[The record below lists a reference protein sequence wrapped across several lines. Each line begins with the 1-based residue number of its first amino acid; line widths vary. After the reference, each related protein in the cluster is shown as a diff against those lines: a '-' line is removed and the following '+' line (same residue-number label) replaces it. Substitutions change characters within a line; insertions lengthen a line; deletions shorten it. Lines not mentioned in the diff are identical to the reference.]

1 MLKLY
6 NTLTSRVEEF
16 QPLNPQEA
24 RMYVCGPTVYDY
36 AHIGNFRT
44 FLFADLLRRYI
55 KYKGYRLRHV
65 MNITDV
71 DDKIIARAVESG
83 KPLREFTDQYIRFF
97 FEDFD
102 ALGAERPEEVLRA
115 TDHIPEMVELIKR
128 LSAAGHT
135 YQSEGS
141 TYFRIAGFEKY
152 GRLSKMNFEGVVAG
166 GSERVDADE
175 YDKENVRDFVLW
187 KAAKPGEPF
196 WETELGKG
204 RPGWHIE
211 CSAMSM
217 KSLGET
223 FDIHAGGVDLIFPHH
238 ENEIAQS
245 EGATGKPFARY
256 WVHSEFLMVEGQK
269 MSKKLGNFFTYRD
282 LVAKGHTPRAIRYL
296 LLSSP
301 HHKQLNFTL
310 EGLRGAETTVERL
323 NDFKK
328 RLTELKP
335 EAGSSPAVAELIEGS
350 RRRFEEALD
359 DDLNTA
365 EALAAIHDFA
375 RETNVAMKEKSIKAD
390 DQKALLALVDRFDS
404 VFNVFGEAREELLD
418 SEIQALIDERQ
429 AARAAKNFA
438 RADEIRDQLT
448 SMGIVI
454 EDTQDGLRWRRT
466 SWLRFHMDRSI
477 NARAIVDGNGYLVTV
492 CEPKG
497 ENRIPSD
504 VRCVG
509 LEKAKARADE
519 LVQEAY
525 PHECKDP
532 LCGKWEQFARL

>member
-1 MLKLY
+1 MGATFLTRQITTEPAGNGGKRGIFPIFSAPSRIFRAFRSLLNLLYRRFKRATPDNYPMLKLY
-6 NTLTSRVEEF
+6 NTLTGRVEEF
-16 QPLNPQEA
+16 RPLNPTEA

-55 KYKGYRLRHV
+55 KYRGYRLRHV

-83 KPLREFTDQYIRFF
+83 KPLREFTDQYIQFF
-97 FEDFD
+97 FEDFE

-115 TDHIPEMVELIKR
+115 TDHIPEMVGLIKR
-128 LSAAGHT
+128 LCATGHT

-141 TYFRIAGFEKY
+141 TYFRVSSFEKY

-166 GSERVDADE
+166 ASERVDADE
-175 YDKENVRDFVLW
+175 YDKENARDFVLW

-217 KSLGET
+217 KALGET

-256 WVHSEFLMVEGQK
+256 WIHSEFLMVEGQK
-269 MSKKLGNFFTYRD
+269 MSKKFGNFFTYRD

-296 LLSSP
+296 LLSAP
-301 HHKQLNFTL
+301 HHKQLNFTF

-323 NDFKK
+323 NDFKR
-328 RLTELKP
+328 RLTELRP
-335 EAGSSPAVAELIEGS
+335 EAGSTPAVADLIESS

-375 RETNVAMKEKSIKAD
+375 RETNIARDKSALKAD

-404 VFNVFGEAREELLD
+404 VFNVFGEVKQELLD

-438 RADEIRDQLT
+438 RADEIRNQLVA
-448 SMGIVI
+448 MGII
-454 EDTQDGLRWRRT
+454 LEDTKDGLRWRR
-466 SWLRFHMDRSI
+466 
-477 NARAIVDGNGYLVTV
+477 
-492 CEPKG
+492 K
-497 ENRIPSD
+497 
-504 VRCVG
+504 
-509 LEKAKARADE
+509 
-519 LVQEAY
+519 
-525 PHECKDP
+525 
-532 LCGKWEQFARL
+532 

>member
-1 MLKLY
+1 MDATLLARRKTAEHKEKGERRGGFPLFSAPSGIFQTFRRFLNFLYRRFKRATPDNYPMLKLY
-6 NTLTSRVEEF
+6 NTLTNRVEEF

-44 FLFADLLRRYI
+44 FLFADMLRRYI

-83 KPLREFTDQYIRFF
+83 KPLREFTDQYIQFF

-102 ALGAERPEEVLRA
+102 ALGAERPEEILRA

-128 LSAAGHT
+128 LGASGHT

-141 TYFRIAGFEKY
+141 TYFRIASFEKY

-187 KAAKPGEPF
+187 KAAKPDEPS

-223 FDIHAGGVDLIFPHH
+223 FDIHAGGADLIFPHH

-245 EGATGKPFARY
+245 EGATRKPFVRY
-256 WVHSEFLMVEGQK
+256 WVHAEFLMVEGQK

-296 LLSSP
+296 LLSAP

-310 EGLRGAETTVERL
+310 EGLRGAEKVVERL

-375 RETNVAMKEKSIKAD
+375 RETNVAMKGKSIKAD
-390 DQKALLALVDRFDS
+390 DQKALLALIDRFDS
-404 VFNVFGEAREELLD
+404 VFNIFGEGKQELLD
-418 SEIQALIDERQ
+418 SDIQALIDERQ

-438 RADEIRDQLT
+438 RSDEIRNQLT
-448 SMGIVI
+448 AMGII
-454 EDTQDGLRWRRT
+454 LEDTKEGVRWRR
-466 SWLRFHMDRSI
+466 
-477 NARAIVDGNGYLVTV
+477 
-492 CEPKG
+492 K
-497 ENRIPSD
+497 
-504 VRCVG
+504 
-509 LEKAKARADE
+509 
-519 LVQEAY
+519 
-525 PHECKDP
+525 
-532 LCGKWEQFARL
+532 

>member
-1 MLKLY
+1 
-6 NTLTSRVEEF
+6 
-16 QPLNPQEA
+16 
-24 RMYVCGPTVYDY
+24 
-36 AHIGNFRT
+36 
-44 FLFADLLRRYI
+44 
-55 KYKGYRLRHV
+55 

-71 DDKIIARAVESG
+71 DDRIIEGAVKSG
-83 KPLREFTDQYIRFF
+83 KSLQEFTDQYIQFF

-102 ALGAERPEEVLRA
+102 ALGAERPEEILRA

-128 LSAAGHT
+128 LGSAGHT

-141 TYFRIAGFEKY
+141 TYFRIASFEKY
-152 GRLSKMNFEGVVAG
+152 GRLSKMSFEGVVAG
-166 GSERVDADE
+166 ASERIDTDQ

-187 KAAKPGEPF
+187 KAAKPGEPS

-223 FDIHAGGVDLIFPHH
+223 FDIHAGGVDLVFPHH

-245 EGATGKPFARY
+245 EGATGKQFARY
-256 WVHSEFLMVEGQK
+256 WVHAEFLMVEGQK
-269 MSKKLGNFFTYRD
+269 MSKSLGNFFTYRD

-296 LLSSP
+296 LLSAP

-310 EGLRGAETTVERL
+310 EGLLGAETTVERL
-323 NDFKK
+323 NDFKR

-335 EAGSSPAVAELIEGS
+335 EAGSSPAVAELIESS

-375 RETNVAMKEKSIKAD
+375 RETNTALARDAVKAD

-404 VFNVFGEAREELLD
+404 VFNIFGEVKQVLPD

-438 RADEIRDQLT
+438 RADEIRNQLT
-448 SMGIVI
+448 TMGIVI
-454 EDTQDGLRWRRT
+454 EDTQDRIRWRRT
-466 SWLRFHMDRSI
+466 SWLRFHLGRSI
-477 NARAIVDGNGYLVTV
+477 NARAIVDGNRYMVTV
-492 CEPKG
+492 SEPKG
-497 ENRIPSD
+497 ENRIPFTLHFDS
-504 VRCVG
+504 
-509 LEKAKARADE
+509 LEEAKAKADE
-519 LVQEAY
+519 WVREAY
-525 PHECKDP
+525 PHECRDSD
-532 LCGKWEQFARL
+532 CDKWEQFARL

>member
-16 QPLNPQEA
+16 QPLNPTEA

-71 DDKIIARAVESG
+71 DDRIIERAVERG
-83 KPLREFTDQYIRFF
+83 KSLQEFTDQYIQFF

-102 ALGAERPEEVLRA
+102 ALGAERPEEILRA

-128 LSAAGHT
+128 LGAAGHT

-141 TYFRIAGFEKY
+141 TYFRIASFEKY

-166 GSERVDADE
+166 ASERIDADQ

-187 KAAKPGEPF
+187 KAAKPGEPS

-256 WVHSEFLMVEGQK
+256 WVHAEFLMVEGQK
-269 MSKKLGNFFTYRD
+269 MSKSLGNFFTYRD

-296 LLSSP
+296 LLSAP

-310 EGLRGAETTVERL
+310 EGLRGAETT
-323 NDFKK
+323 
-328 RLTELKP
+328 
-335 EAGSSPAVAELIEGS
+335 
-350 RRRFEEALD
+350 
-359 DDLNTA
+359 
-365 EALAAIHDFA
+365 
-375 RETNVAMKEKSIKAD
+375 
-390 DQKALLALVDRFDS
+390 
-404 VFNVFGEAREELLD
+404 
-418 SEIQALIDERQ
+418 
-429 AARAAKNFA
+429 
-438 RADEIRDQLT
+438 
-448 SMGIVI
+448 
-454 EDTQDGLRWRRT
+454 
-466 SWLRFHMDRSI
+466 
-477 NARAIVDGNGYLVTV
+477 
-492 CEPKG
+492 
-497 ENRIPSD
+497 
-504 VRCVG
+504 
-509 LEKAKARADE
+509 
-519 LVQEAY
+519 
-525 PHECKDP
+525 
-532 LCGKWEQFARL
+532 